1 MRRRSLGT
9 VADMPQDSKLGVAG
23 SVPLTKLM
31 ALMYPN
37 SPTIRT
43 DMSKFAGAYNGLMA
57 FVNKYIEPG
66 HLPKA
71 TVNLLALTAVKGGAK
86 NLTEVRQQSVALARK
101 LIMGSTAERE
111 NVRKMIAHMKQ
122 LTEIAVARGGLSGR
136 KGSTRQTPISPRF
149 MQVVT
154 AKAPRPMAS
163 KPMNSMSHQ
172 AFIMDHIQDGIQC
185 ANFWL
190 KTLDR
195 KRFAKEIVQLTQIRN
210 ELSSYLPAPSQMEK
224 FPTISMKPS
233 APKIGRLPMLPPS
246 MVIGGSVNV
255 QKKNPLTPQSLYR
268 IEQLIEQLQNLSM
281 RLVQSEMKH
290 LSMVNSQLQ
299 GSNKTVTSLK
309 AKIAELETKC
319 EKIANSKSPTESQR
333 LTAKDVVIAKLKS
346 EVASLKKM
354 QSACKQSASVLKKD
368 LRLAEFDL
376 DNLITRD
383 AHPQEIEAKH
393 EEIEAIEKMITQV
406 EDPILVVP
414 EQGVSTTA
422 ASEEEEGG
430 FFGDFFGD
438 LGEGIDDII
447 SGGKEIADTVT
458 KTPEELADEEA
469 ALAEEEAART
479 AANTAGDTKE
489 TEEESNTM
497 LYVGIGAVLLGGA
510 AWYYTSRNN

>member
-136 KGSTRQTPISPRF
+136 KGSTRQPLISPRVID
-149 MQVVT
+149 VVT
-154 AKAPRPMAS
+154 SKASRPMAS
-163 KPMNSMSHQ
+163 RPMNSMSHQ

-210 ELSSYLPAPSQMEK
+210 ELSSYLPAPSKMEK

-233 APKIGRLPMLPPS
+233 APKIGRLPILPPS
-246 MVIGGSVNV
+246 MV

-383 AHPQEIEAKH
+383 AHPQDIEAKH

-438 LGEGIDDII
+438 VGEGIDDII
-447 SGGKEIADTVT
+447 SGGKEIVDTVT

-469 ALAEEEAART
+469 ALAEEEATRT

-489 TEEESNTM
+489 TEESEEESNTM